1 MAMTL
6 VSGSAF
12 ATEQSVQMQIW
23 VTFVTLLSTIG
34 FAMFTLVNVWTIQAV
49 THQRQCS
56 VPRLYLYAPLFVT
69 KTESAQYKVKA
80 EQTHMALNAYYRW
93 QSMQI

>member
-1 MAMTL
+1 MAVTL

-34 FAMFTLVNVWTIQAV
+34 FAMFTLVNVWTIQAI

-56 VPRLYLYAPLFVT
+56 VPRLYAPLFVT

-80 EQTHMALNAYYRW
+80 KQTHMALNAYYRW